1 MRWTDD
7 ELHTLEEMIGHGRT
21 CREVAEV
28 LGRTVSA
35 TRTQLRQMHEQD
47 NEALVS
53 AELARKGDGRFRIA
67 MRSAIADGR
76 EHARLGTVRAPGDV
90 RTTARFVPA
99 GCAMSINGSPAALCA
114 ALGVGE

>member
-28 LGRTVSA
+28 LRRTVSA
-35 TRTQLRQMHEQD
+35 TRTQWRQMHVQD
-47 NEALVS
+47 NEAMVS
-53 AELARKGDGRFRIA
+53 AELARRGDDRFQSA
-67 MRSAIADGR
+67 MRAALVDGH
-76 EHARLGTVRAPGDV
+76 EHALLGTVQAPEDV

-99 GCAMSINGSPAALCA
+99 GCAMSISGSPAALCVA
-114 ALGVGE
+114 MGSE